1 MKKNIG
7 STDKWLRI
15 IAAIVIMAL
24 SYFDVINGTLEMVL
38 LVVGII
44 FLLTALINFCP
55 LYRIFGINSCKI
67 D

>member
-7 STDKWLRI
+7 STDKWFRVL
-15 IAAIVIMAL
+15 AAIIIMAL
-24 SYFDVINGTLEMVL
+24 SYFDVINGALEMVL

-44 FLLTALINFCP
+44 FLLTALVNRCL
-55 LYRIFGINSCKI
+55 LYSILGINSCKK